1 MASEISRIIV
11 PRLLGLLASLQ
22 QCYEGA
28 SRALIEYDFSF
39 VIVEEWEEAAAAVT
53 KSGFGGMTSRNSNYR
68 TPLEDR
74 GPCK

>member
-11 PRLLGLLASLQ
+11 PRLLGLLVSLQ

-39 VIVEEWEEAAAAVT
+39 VIARPEWEAVT

>member
-1 MASEISRIIV
+1 MASEISRIII
-11 PRLLGLLASLQ
+11 LGGLSAGLGVA
-22 QCYEGA
+22 
-28 SRALIEYDFSF
+28 RALIEYDFSF
-39 VIVEEWEEAAAAVT
+39 VIVEEWEAAAAAAAVT